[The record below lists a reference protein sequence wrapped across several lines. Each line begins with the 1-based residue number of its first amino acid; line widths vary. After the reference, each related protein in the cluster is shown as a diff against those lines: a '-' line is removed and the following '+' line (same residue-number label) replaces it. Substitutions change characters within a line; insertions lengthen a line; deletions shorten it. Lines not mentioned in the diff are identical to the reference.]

1 MYLYP
6 WNLPMKKL
14 IRTLLG
20 GSLLLWSSFAFA
32 ETCSTSS
39 EMDAATK
46 SSLQQAASSYF
57 SYVTQGN
64 AQSIAM
70 NAIPDIAANVAGIQ
84 GLLQE
89 HQPNLQGASGSPR
102 NTYLLEAGGTAP
114 LDRAEFFCGVFNSP
128 AKVGFTLTQLPPG
141 KYGLVIMDVSGSKIP
156 YFYSFLLKQAGTQ
169 WKIAGLFPRPR
180 QVLGHD
186 APWYWQQARDFKA
199 KGQRFNAWFYYLVA
213 KELAAPLPFMSTT
226 KLDGFYDEV
235 QSSLPPDF
243 PGERPM
249 PLAAFNGKTYQV
261 TQLFLVPN
269 EKDRNLDLVVK
280 YSTPDIS
287 NTGVTFMENKEVMKA
302 LLAKYPELKEPFTNL
317 VARAVAPSGQDFG
330 SMLPIKDVR

>member
-1 MYLYP
+1 MHSYP
-6 WNLPMKKL
+6 LESTMNKL
-14 IRTLLG
+14 IRTLICG
-20 GSLLLWSSFAFA
+20 VALLASSFAAA
-32 ETCSTSS
+32 ETCSTSA

-46 SSLQQAASSYF
+46 SSLQQAAMNYF
-57 SYVTQGN
+57 RYVAQAS

-70 NAIPDIAANVAGIQ
+70 NAIPDIASNVAGIQ

-89 HQPNLQGASGSPR
+89 HQANLQGASATPR
-102 NTYLLEAGGTAP
+102 NTYVLDAGGTAP
-114 LDRAEFFCGVFNSP
+114 LERAEFFCGVFNSP

-141 KYGLVIMDVSGSKIP
+141 KYGLVILDVTGSRIP
-156 YFYSFLLKQAGTQ
+156 YFYSFLLKQDGAQ
-169 WKIAGLFPRPR
+169 WRIAGLFPRPR

-249 PLAAFNGKTYQV
+249 PLPAFNGKTYQV

-280 YSTPDIS
+280 YQTSDIS

>member
-1 MYLYP
+1 M
-6 WNLPMKKL
+6 NKL
-14 IRTLLG
+14 MRTLAC
-20 GSLLLWSSFAFA
+20 SVVLLTASFAAA
-32 ETCSTSS
+32 ETCSTSA

-46 SSLQQAASSYF
+46 SSLQQAASTYF
-57 SYVTQGN
+57 QYVTHSN
-64 AQSIAM
+64 VPSITA
-70 NAIPDIAANVAGIQ
+70 NAIPDIAANAAGVQ
-84 GLLQE
+84 GLVQDHLA
-89 HQPNLQGASGSPR
+89 NLQGATATPR
-102 NTYLLEAGGTAP
+102 NTYVLDAGGTAP
-114 LDRAEFFCGVFNSP
+114 LERAEFFCGVFNSP

-141 KYGLVIMDVSGSKIP
+141 KYGLVVMDVTGSKIP
-156 YFYSFLLKQAGTQ
+156 YFYSFLLKQDGAQ

-180 QVLGHD
+180 VVLGHD

-213 KELAAPLPFMSTT
+213 KELAAPLPFMSTA

-235 QSSLPPDF
+235 QSSVPPDF
-243 PGERPM
+243 PGEKPM

-287 NTGVTFMENKEVMKA
+287 NTGTTFMENKEVMKA

-330 SMLPIKDVR
+330 SMLPIKDVK